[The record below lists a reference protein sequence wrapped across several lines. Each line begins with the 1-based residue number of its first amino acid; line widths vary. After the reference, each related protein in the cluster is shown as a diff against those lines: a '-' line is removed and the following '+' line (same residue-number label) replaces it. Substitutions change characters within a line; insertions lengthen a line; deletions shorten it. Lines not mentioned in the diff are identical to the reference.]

1 MDLKPQSCGFHRR
14 AKTRVIGRSCRICH
28 ASSQIFRQ
36 NGEGLR
42 ADPRDFDLTMK
53 NSESRRNSYG
63 LPKLLVRWSRQH
75 GRRSFH
81 KLQAMV
87 AIMSVLAAYIPLPA
101 AAQQPQ
107 PAGPNTPPALGLPP
121 TPQPNYTQPLFM
133 RPGARDFSKS
143 NRAFPNFLRTWEP
156 TTVDAPVTSNSQR
169 LDALVHNGKIYLSL
183 ADAIVLGLENN
194 YDIAIQ
200 RYTLDIADTELLR
213 ARAGSNLLG
222 VSAGLVEGTLGGTGT
237 SSNSLSSGG
246 GPGGTSTA
254 VGGAGTGAGGLS
266 VSTNGTGPQPEALD
280 PVLTGTLQLERTT
293 SPEATPFA
301 SGAPTLNQNL
311 DQYNFNYNQGFI
323 TGTQLQVGFNNSRTT
338 NDSIF
343 NAYSPEL
350 LSSFRATLTQHLL
363 NGFGPGI
370 NGRFI
375 LEAKNNRRISDSA
388 FRLQI
393 LYTINQIE
401 NIYWVLVSDYEDV
414 QAKQRALEQST
425 RLASD
430 NRKQLQIGTLAP
442 LDVLN
447 ADNQVS
453 TDTQALITSQTTLE
467 YYQLLMK
474 QAISRNLSDPVLSSA
489 PVIPTDRVSLLEM
502 PEERTP
508 AEELVQK
515 AYANRPE
522 IEQQILNLRNDEITL
537 RAVKNNLLPTV
548 DLYGFYG
555 AAALGGSKS
564 PFCSTEFFGPA
575 ACDVPTVG
583 YGTVFTNLFNS
594 SGPDKGAGVNVSIP
608 LRNRTA
614 QSLQARAVLEY
625 RQAEMRLQQLYIQVR
640 IQVINGQYALT
651 NDRAAVQAALAARE
665 YNYQSYQAEVK
676 KLRLGASTTAN
687 VLQQERNLA
696 TAENNVIS
704 TEATYAK
711 DRASLE
717 QLLAQTL
724 DQYGIQLSDAVSG
737 TVTKEPVIPG
747 LEPAKAAPEAS
758 VPGQQEQLQHTEQ
771 MPPLPVM
778 PQQPKLTPQEEQNL
792 PPTTPPNS
800 TPPPQ

>member
-1 MDLKPQSCGFHRR
+1 
-14 AKTRVIGRSCRICH
+14 
-28 ASSQIFRQ
+28 
-36 NGEGLR
+36 
-42 ADPRDFDLTMK
+42 MK
-53 NSESRRNSYG
+53 NSESRRTSFCLSRLSLQRSLQYG
-63 LPKLLVRWSRQH
+63 RQL
-75 GRRSFH
+75 FL
-81 KLQAMV
+81 KLQATVAMV
-87 AIMSVLAAYIPLPA
+87 AVLMTYVPLPA
-101 AAQQPQ
+101 VAQQPQ
-107 PAGPNTPPALGLPP
+107 QGGPNIPPAAGLPA

-133 RPGARDFSKS
+133 RPGSRDFTKS
-143 NRAFPNFLRTWEP
+143 NAAFPNYLKTWEP
-156 TTVDAPVTSNSQR
+156 ISVAAPITTNSQR
-169 LDALVHNGKIYLSL
+169 LDALVRNGKIYLSL

-200 RYTLDIADTELLR
+200 RYNLDIADTDLLR

-222 VSAGLVEGTLGGTGT
+222 VSSGLVEGTLNGSATT
-237 SSNSLSSGG
+237 STSLSSGG

-254 VGGAGTGAGGLS
+254 VGGAGAGSGGI
-266 VSTNGTGPQPEALD
+266 VFTTNGTGPTPEAMD

-293 SPEATPFA
+293 TPQPTPFG
-301 SGAPTLNQNL
+301 SGGPTLNTNTNS
-311 DQYNFNYNQGFI
+311 YNFNYNQGFI
-323 TGTQLQVGFNNSRTT
+323 TGTQLQVAFDNSRITS
-338 NDSIF
+338 NSIF

-350 LSSFRATLTQHLL
+350 QSTFRATLTQHLL

-375 LEAKNNRRISDSA
+375 LEAKNDRRITDSA
-388 FRLQI
+388 FRQQI
-393 LYTINQIE
+393 LFTINQIE

-414 QAKQRALEQST
+414 QAKQRALEQSS

-453 TDTQALITSQTTLE
+453 TDTQALITSQTALE
-467 YYQLLMK
+467 YQQLIMK

-502 PEERTP
+502 AEERTP
-508 AEELVQK
+508 VEELVQK

-522 IEQQILNLRNDEITL
+522 IEQNILNLRNNEITL

-555 AAALGGSKS
+555 ASALGGSKS
-564 PFCSTEFFGPA
+564 PFCSAEFFGPA
-575 ACDVPTVG
+575 ACNVPTVG
-583 YGTVFTNLFNS
+583 YGTVFSNLYNS
-594 SGPDKGAGVNVSIP
+594 SGPDKGGGINVNIP
-608 LRNRTA
+608 IRNRTA
-614 QSLQARAVLEY
+614 QALQARALLEY

-665 YNYQSYQAEVK
+665 YNFQSYQAEVK

-704 TEATYAK
+704 AEATYAK
-711 DRASLE
+711 DRASIE
-717 QLLAQTL
+717 QLLAETL

-737 TVTKEPVIPG
+737 TVTKNPVIPG
-747 LEPAKAAPEAS
+747 LEPAKAAPEAN
-758 VPGQQEQLQHTEQ
+758 VPGQQQQLQHTEQ

-778 PQQPKLTPQEEQNL
+778 PPQPQLTPQEEQNL
-792 PPTTPPNS
+792 PPTTPP

>member
-1 MDLKPQSCGFHRR
+1 
-14 AKTRVIGRSCRICH
+14 
-28 ASSQIFRQ
+28 
-36 NGEGLR
+36 
-42 ADPRDFDLTMK
+42 MK
-53 NSESRRNSYG
+53 NSESRSMSYR
-63 LPKLLVRWSRQH
+63 LPWLFLR
-75 GRRSFH
+75 

-87 AIMSVLAAYIPLPA
+87 AILSVLTAYVPLPA

-107 PAGPNTPPALGLPP
+107 QGGPPTPPAAGLPP
-121 TPQPNYTQPLFM
+121 APQPNYTEPVFM
-133 RPGARDFSKS
+133 RPRDRDFTKPHKV
-143 NRAFPNFLRTWEP
+143 FPDFLKTWEP
-156 TTVDAPVTSNSQR
+156 ISIEAPLATNSER
-169 LDALVHNGKIYLSL
+169 LQTLVRNGKIYLSL

-200 RYTLDIADTELLR
+200 RYNLDIADTELLR

-222 VSAGLVEGTLGGTGT
+222 VPSGLVEGTLGGSGT
-237 SSNSLSSGG
+237 TSASLTSGG

-254 VGGAGTGAGGLS
+254 TGGAGAGSGGL
-266 VSTNGTGPQPEALD
+266 VQSTNGSGPAPEVMD
-280 PVLTGTLQLERTT
+280 PVLTGTIQLQRTT
-293 SPEATPFA
+293 TPEATPFA
-301 SGAPTLNQNL
+301 SGAPTLNQNA
-311 DQYNFNYNQGFI
+311 DSYNFNYNQGFI
-323 TGTQLQVGFNNSRTT
+323 TGTQLQVAFDNSRIT
-338 NDSIF
+338 NNSIF

-350 LSSFRATLTQHLL
+350 QSTFQATLTQHLL

-375 LEAKNNRRISDSA
+375 LEAKNDRRITDSA
-388 FRLQI
+388 FRQQI
-393 LYTINQIE
+393 LFTINQIE

-414 QAKQRALEQST
+414 QAKQRALEQSS

-453 TDTQALITSQTTLE
+453 TDTQALITSQTALE
-467 YYQLLMK
+467 YQQLIMK

-508 AEELVQK
+508 VEELVQK
-515 AYANRPE
+515 AFANRPE
-522 IEQQILNLRNDEITL
+522 IEQNILALRNNEITL
-537 RAVKNNLLPTV
+537 RATKNNLLPTV
-548 DLYGFYG
+548 DLFGFYG
-555 AAALGGSKS
+555 AAGLGGSKS
-564 PFCSTEFFGPA
+564 PYCSPEFFGPL
-575 ACDVPTVG
+575 ACNVPTIG

-594 SGPDKGAGVNVSIP
+594 SGPNKGVGVNVSVP

-614 QSLQARAVLEY
+614 QSLQARALLEY
-625 RQAEMRLQQLYIQVR
+625 RQQEMRLQQLYIQIR

-665 YNYQSYQAEVK
+665 YNFQSYQAEEK
-676 KLRLGASTTAN
+676 KLKLGASTTAN
-687 VLQQERNLA
+687 VLQQQRNLA

-711 DRASLE
+711 DRASIE
-717 QLLAQTL
+717 QLLAETL
-724 DQYGIQLSDAVSG
+724 DQYGIQLSDAVTG

-747 LEPAKAAPEAS
+747 LEPAKAAPEAN
-758 VPGQQEQLQHTEQ
+758 VPGQQQQLQHTEQ

-778 PQQPKLTPQEEQNL
+778 PPQPKLTPEEEQNL
-792 PPTTPPNS
+792 PPPPATPP
-800 TPPPQ
+800 Q

>member
-1 MDLKPQSCGFHRR
+1 
-14 AKTRVIGRSCRICH
+14 
-28 ASSQIFRQ
+28 
-36 NGEGLR
+36 
-42 ADPRDFDLTMK
+42 MK
-53 NSESRRNSYG
+53 NSESHRY
-63 LPKLLVRWSRQH
+63 
-75 GRRSFH
+75 SFRH
-81 KLQAMV
+81 KLQATVFLASV
-87 AIMSVLAAYIPLPA
+87 AGAYVPLPA
-101 AAQQPQ
+101 QGQQAQ
-107 PAGPNTPPALGLPP
+107 AVTPMTAPALGLPP
-121 TPQPNYTQPLFM
+121 APQPNYTPLLPLP
-133 RPGARDFSKS
+133 PGGRDFSEP
-143 NRAFPNFLRTWEP
+143 NGNFPYLFKAYEP
-156 TTVDAPVTSNSQR
+156 ITVTAPATTNSQR
-169 LDALVHNGKIYLSL
+169 LDGLVHNGKMYLSL

-200 RYTLDIADTELLR
+200 RYNLDIADTDLLR

-222 VSAGLVEGTLGGTGT
+222 VSSGLVEGTLGGAGGSST
-237 SSNSLSSGG
+237 SLNSGG

-254 VGGAGTGAGGLS
+254 VGGAGSGSGGIVS
-266 VSTNGTGPQPEALD
+266 STNGSGPTPEVLD
-280 PVLTGTLQLERTT
+280 PAVTGTLQLERTT
-293 SPEATPFA
+293 TPEATPFA
-301 SGAPTLNQNL
+301 SGTPTANTNT
-311 DQYNFNYNQGFI
+311 DEYNFNYIQGFL
-323 TGTQLQVGFNNSRTT
+323 TGTQLVVGFTNSRTT
-338 NDSIF
+338 SNSLF
-343 NAYSPEL
+343 SFYSPEL
-350 LSSFRATLTQHLL
+350 QSTFRATVTQHLL

-375 LEAKNNRRISDSA
+375 LEAKNDRRITDSA
-388 FRLQI
+388 FRQQI

-401 NIYWVLVSDYEDV
+401 NIYWTLVSDYEDV
-414 QAKQRALEQST
+414 QAKQRGLEQST

-447 ADNQVS
+447 SDNQVS
-453 TDTQALITSQTTLE
+453 TDTQALITSQTNLE
-467 YYQLLMK
+467 YQQLIMK
-474 QAISRNLSDPVLSSA
+474 QAISRNLNDPGLSAA

-502 PEERTP
+502 AEEHSP
-508 AEELVQK
+508 VEELVQK

-522 IEQQILNLRNDEITL
+522 IEQNILNLRNTEITL
-537 RAVKNNLLPTV
+537 KATRNNLLPTV

-555 AAALGGSKS
+555 AAALGGAKS
-564 PFCSTEFFGPA
+564 PYCSSQFFGPA
-575 ACDVPTVG
+575 ACDVPNVG
-583 YGTVFTNLFNS
+583 YGTVFSDLFKS
-594 SGPDKGAGVNVSIP
+594 SGPDKGAGINVNIP

-614 QSLQARAVLEY
+614 QALQARAVLEY

-665 YNYQSYQAEVK
+665 YNFQSYQAEVK

-737 TVTKEPVIPG
+737 KVSKDPIIPG
-747 LEPAKAAPEAS
+747 LEPAKAAPEVS
-758 VPGQQEQLQHTEQ
+758 VPGQQQQLQKSEEI
-771 MPPLPVM
+771 PKLPVM
-778 PQQPKLTPQEEQNL
+778 PPQPQLTPQEKQDL
-792 PPTTPPNS
+792 PP
-800 TPPPQ
+800 PPPQ

>member
-1 MDLKPQSCGFHRR
+1 MLCAYVPVQAQAPQ
-14 AKTRVIGRSCRICH
+14 APPAT
-28 ASSQIFRQ
+28 A
-36 NGEGLR
+36 
-42 ADPRDFDLTMK
+42 
-53 NSESRRNSYG
+53 
-63 LPKLLVRWSRQH
+63 
-75 GRRSFH
+75 
-81 KLQAMV
+81 V
-87 AIMSVLAAYIPLPA
+87 AA
-101 AAQQPQ
+101 
-107 PAGPNTPPALGLPP
+107 PALGLPP
-121 TPQPNYTQPLFM
+121 APEPNYTQPLFM
-133 RPGARDFSKS
+133 RPSARDFSQPH
-143 NRAFPNFLRTWEP
+143 RAFPNFLKTYEP
-156 TTVDAPVTSNSQR
+156 ITVAAPVFANSQR
-169 LDALVHNGKIYLSL
+169 LDGLVHGGKIYLSL

-200 RYTLDIADTELLR
+200 RYNLDIADTDLLR

-222 VSAGLVEGTLGGTGT
+222 VSSGLVEGTLNSSGG
-237 SSNSLSSGG
+237 SSSTSLSSGG

-254 VGGAGTGAGGLS
+254 VGGAGSGSGGI
-266 VSTNGTGPQPEALD
+266 VFSTNGTGPTPEVLD
-280 PVLTGTLQLERTT
+280 PVLTGTSQLERTT
-293 SPEATPFA
+293 TPEATPFA
-301 SGAPTLNQNL
+301 SGGPTANSNT
-311 DQYNFNYNQGFI
+311 DSYNFNYSQGFL
-323 TGTQLQVGFNNSRTT
+323 TGTQLVVGFNNSRTT
-338 NDSIF
+338 SNSTF

-350 LSSFRATLTQHLL
+350 QSSFRATVTQHLL

-375 LEAKNNRRISDSA
+375 LEAKNDRRISDSA
-388 FRLQI
+388 FRQQI

-401 NIYWVLVSDYEDV
+401 NIYWVLVADYEDV
-414 QAKQRALEQST
+414 QAKQRGLEQST

-447 ADNQVS
+447 SDNQVS
-453 TDTQALITSQTTLE
+453 TDTQALITSQTSLE
-467 YYQLLMK
+467 YQQLIIK
-474 QAISRNLSDPVLSSA
+474 QAISRNLNDPVLSNA

-508 AEELVQK
+508 VEDLVQK

-522 IEQQILNLRNDEITL
+522 IEQNILNLRNDEITL

-555 AAALGGSKS
+555 AAALGGAKS
-564 PFCSTEFFGPA
+564 PFCNSSFFGPT
-575 ACDVPTVG
+575 ACQVPTVG
-583 YGTVFTNLFNS
+583 YGTVFSDLFKS
-594 SGPDKGAGVNVSIP
+594 SGPDKGAGVNINIP

-614 QSLQARAVLEY
+614 QALQARAVLEY

-665 YNYQSYQAEVK
+665 YNFQSFQAETK

-696 TAENNVIS
+696 TAENNIIS

-758 VPGQQEQLQHTEQ
+758 VPGQQQQLQHTEQ
-771 MPPLPVM
+771 MPATPKM
-778 PQQPKLTPQEEQNL
+778 PSQPQLSPQEQEAL
-792 PPTTPPNS
+792 PP
-800 TPPPQ
+800 PPPQ

>member
-1 MDLKPQSCGFHRR
+1 
-14 AKTRVIGRSCRICH
+14 
-28 ASSQIFRQ
+28 
-36 NGEGLR
+36 
-42 ADPRDFDLTMK
+42 
-53 NSESRRNSYG
+53 
-63 LPKLLVRWSRQH
+63 
-75 GRRSFH
+75 
-81 KLQAMV
+81 V
-87 AIMSVLAAYIPLPA
+87 AIVAVLSAYIPLPA
-101 AAQQPQ
+101 AAQQ
-107 PAGPNTPPALGLPP
+107 TPPGGPPPGATAPPAPGLPP
-121 TPQPNYTQPLFM
+121 APQPNYTQPLFM
-133 RPGARDFSKS
+133 RPSARDFTAPH
-143 NRAFPNFLRTWEP
+143 RVFPNYLKTWEP
-156 TTVDAPVTSNSQR
+156 ITVEAPVTANSQR
-169 LDALVHNGKIYLSL
+169 LDGLVHNGKIYLSL

-200 RYTLDIADTELLR
+200 RYNLDIADTDLLR
-213 ARAGSNLLG
+213 ARAGSSLLG
-222 VSAGLVEGTLGGTGT
+222 VSSGLVEGTLGGTSASLT
-237 SSNSLSSGG
+237 SLSSGG
-246 GPGGTSTA
+246 GPGGTSVA
-254 VGGAGTGAGGLS
+254 VGGAGSGSGGI
-266 VSTNGTGPQPEALD
+266 VVTTNGSGPTPEVLD

-293 SPEATPFA
+293 TPQPTPFG
-301 SGAPTLNQNL
+301 SGGPTANTNT
-311 DQYNFNYNQGFI
+311 DEYNFNYNQGFI
-323 TGTQLQVGFNNSRTT
+323 TGTQLQVAFDNSRVTS
-338 NDSIF
+338 NSIF
-343 NAYSPEL
+343 NAYSPQL
-350 LSSFRATLTQHLL
+350 QSNFRATLTQHLL

-375 LEAKNNRRISDSA
+375 LEAKNTRRISDSA

-447 ADNQVS
+447 SDNQVS
-453 TDTQALITSQTTLE
+453 TDTQALITSQTSLE
-467 YYQLLMK
+467 FYQLIMK
-474 QAISRNLSDPVLSSA
+474 QAISRNLSDPGLSSA

-508 AEELVQK
+508 VEELVQK

-522 IEQQILNLRNDEITL
+522 IEQNILNLRNDEITL

-555 AAALGGSKS
+555 AAALGGAKS
-564 PFCSTEFFGPA
+564 PFCSTEFFGPT
-575 ACDVPTVG
+575 ACNVPTVG
-583 YGTVFTNLFNS
+583 YGTVFSDLFKS
-594 SGPDKGAGVNVSIP
+594 SGPDKAAGINVNIP
-608 LRNRTA
+608 LRNRTGQA
-614 QSLQARAVLEY
+614 LQARALLEY

-651 NDRAAVQAALAARE
+651 QDRAAVQAALAARE
-665 YNYQSYQAEVK
+665 YNSQSYQAEVK

-687 VLQQERNLA
+687 VLQQQRNFA

-717 QLLAQTL
+717 QLLAETL

-758 VPGQQEQLQHTEQ
+758 VPGQQQQLQRTEE
-771 MPPLPVM
+771 MPKMPVM
-778 PQQPKLTPQEEQNL
+778 PPQPQLTPQEQHDL
-792 PPTTPPNS
+792 PPQQ
-800 TPPPQ
+800 TPPPASPPQP

>member
-1 MDLKPQSCGFHRR
+1 
-14 AKTRVIGRSCRICH
+14 
-28 ASSQIFRQ
+28 
-36 NGEGLR
+36 
-42 ADPRDFDLTMK
+42 MK
-53 NSESRRNSYG
+53 NSESRRSSYR
-63 LPKLLVRWSRQH
+63 LPKLFMVWFRRH
-75 GRRSFH
+75 GGRFFH
-81 KLQAMV
+81 KLQASV
-87 AIMSVLAAYIPLPA
+87 AIVSVLSAYVPLPA
-101 AAQQPQ
+101 VAQQAP
-107 PAGPNTPPALGLPP
+107 PGGPPVPPAAGLPP
-121 TPQPNYTQPLFM
+121 APQPNYTEPVFM
-133 RPGARDFSKS
+133 KPGIHDFSKP
-143 NRAFPNFLRTWEP
+143 NPFFPNYLKTFEP
-156 TTVDAPVTSNSQR
+156 KAVTAPVTTNSQR
-169 LDALVHNGKIYLSL
+169 LDGLVHNGKIYLSL

-200 RYTLDIADTELLR
+200 RYNLDIADTDLLR
-213 ARAGSNLLG
+213 ARAGSALLG
-222 VSAGLVEGTLGGTGT
+222 VSAGLVQGTLGGSGT
-237 SSNSLSSGG
+237 SSTSLSSGG

-254 VGGAGTGAGGLS
+254 VGGAGAGSGGLN
-266 VSTNGTGPQPEALD
+266 VTTNGTGPTPEVMD
-280 PVLTGTLQLERTT
+280 PVLTGTLELQRTT
-293 SPEATPFA
+293 TPEPTPFA
-301 SGAPTLNQNL
+301 SGAATLNQNT

-323 TGTQLQVGFNNSRTT
+323 TGTQLQVGFNNSRITT
-338 NDSIF
+338 NSIF

-350 LSSFRATLTQHLL
+350 QSTFTATLTQHLL

-375 LEAKNNRRISDSA
+375 LEAKNDRRISDSG
-388 FRLQI
+388 FRQQI
-393 LYTINQIE
+393 LFTINQIE
-401 NIYWVLVSDYEDV
+401 NIYWQLAADYEDV
-414 QAKQRALEQST
+414 QAKQRGLEQSS

-453 TDTQALITSQTTLE
+453 TDTQALITSQTALE
-467 YYQLLMK
+467 YQQLIMK
-474 QAISRNLSDPVLSSA
+474 QAISRNLSDPVLSGA

-502 PEERTP
+502 PEERT
-508 AEELVQK
+508 AVEDLVQK

-522 IEQQILNLRNDEITL
+522 IEQQILNLRNNEITL

-555 AAALGGSKS
+555 AAALGGAKS
-564 PFCSTEFFGPA
+564 PFCSPEFFGPT
-575 ACDVPTVG
+575 ACNVPTVG

-594 SGPDKGAGVNVSIP
+594 SGPDKGAGVNVNIP

-665 YNYQSYQAEVK
+665 YNFQSYQAEVK

-717 QLLAQTL
+717 QLLAETL
-724 DQYGIQLSDAVSG
+724 DQYGIQLSDAVTG
-737 TVTKEPVIPG
+737 TVTKQPVIPG

-758 VPGQQEQLQHTEQ
+758 LPGQQQQLQHTEQ
-771 MPPLPVM
+771 MPATPVLP
-778 PQQPKLTPQEEQNL
+778 PQPQLTPQEQQAL
-792 PPTTPPNS
+792 PPEQP
-800 TPPPQ
+800 TPPPPTNPPPPQ

>member
-1 MDLKPQSCGFHRR
+1 
-14 AKTRVIGRSCRICH
+14 
-28 ASSQIFRQ
+28 
-36 NGEGLR
+36 
-42 ADPRDFDLTMK
+42 MK
-53 NSESRRNSYG
+53 NSESRRSSYRPN
-63 LPKLLVRWSRQH
+63 LFALCFRRH
-75 GRRSFH
+75 GARFFQ
-81 KLQAMV
+81 KLQATV
-87 AIMSVLAAYIPLPA
+87 AIVSLLSAYTPLPA
-101 AAQQPQ
+101 AAQQAP
-107 PAGPNTPPALGLPP
+107 PAGPPAAAPAPGLPP
-121 TPQPNYTQPLFM
+121 APQPNYTVPFDM
-133 RPGARDFSKS
+133 RPGVQDFSKP
-143 NRAFPNFLRTWEP
+143 NGFFPNYLKTWEP
-156 TTVDAPVTSNSQR
+156 RSVEAPVTTNSQR
-169 LDALVHNGKIYLSL
+169 LDGIVHNGKIYLSL
-183 ADAIVLGLENN
+183 ADAIVLALENN

-200 RYTLDIADTELLR
+200 RYNLDIADTDLLR

-222 VSAGLVEGTLGGTGT
+222 VSSGLVEGTLSGSST

-254 VGGAGTGAGGLS
+254 VGGAGAGAGGI
-266 VSTNGTGPQPEALD
+266 VVTTNGTGPTPENMD
-280 PVLTGTLQLERTT
+280 PVLSAQVQLERTT

-301 SGAPTLNQNL
+301 SGAPTLNQNT
-311 DQYNFNYNQGFI
+311 DTYNFTFNQGFI
-323 TGTQLQVGFNNSRTT
+323 TGTQLQVAFNNSRIT
-338 NDSIF
+338 NNGIF
-343 NAYSPEL
+343 SFYSPEL
-350 LSSFRATLTQHLL
+350 NSNFRATVTQHLL

-375 LEAKNNRRISDSA
+375 LEAKNDRRISDSA
-388 FRLQI
+388 FRQQI
-393 LYTINQIE
+393 LYTINQVE
-401 NIYWVLVSDYEDV
+401 NIYWGLVSDYEDV
-414 QAKQRALEQST
+414 QAKQRALEQS
-425 RLASD
+425 RQLASD

-453 TDTQALITSQTTLE
+453 SDTQALITSQTKLE
-467 YYQLLMK
+467 YQQLIIK
-474 QAISRNLSDPVLSSA
+474 QAISRNLNDPALYNA

-508 AEELVQK
+508 VEELVQK

-522 IEQQILNLRNDEITL
+522 IEQNILNLRNNEITL

-555 AAALGGSKS
+555 SAGLGGAKS
-564 PFCSTEFFGPA
+564 PYCSTEFFGPT

-594 SGPDKGAGVNVSIP
+594 TGPDKGAGVNVTIP

-614 QSLQARAVLEY
+614 QSLQARAQLEY
-625 RQAEMRLQQLYIQVR
+625 RQAEMRLQQLYIQIR
-640 IQVINGQYALT
+640 IQVINAQYALT

-665 YNYQSYQAEVK
+665 YNFQSYQAEVK

-704 TEATYAK
+704 TEATYAT

-717 QLLAQTL
+717 QLLAETL

-737 TVTKEPVIPG
+737 KVTKNPVIPG
-747 LEPAKAAPEAS
+747 LEPAKAAPEAG
-758 VPGQQEQLQHTEQ
+758 VPLQQEQLQHTEQ
-771 MPPLPVM
+771 MPKMPVM
-778 PQQPKLTPQEEQNL
+778 PPQPQLTPQEQQDL
-792 PPTTPPNS
+792 PPEQ
-800 TPPPQ
+800 TPPPNNPPPPQ

>member
-1 MDLKPQSCGFHRR
+1 
-14 AKTRVIGRSCRICH
+14 
-28 ASSQIFRQ
+28 
-36 NGEGLR
+36 
-42 ADPRDFDLTMK
+42 MK
-53 NSESRRNSYG
+53 NSESRRSSYR
-63 LPKLLVRWSRQH
+63 LPKLFVLWFRRH
-75 GRRSFH
+75 GGRFFH
-81 KLQAMV
+81 KLQATV
-87 AIMSVLAAYIPLPA
+87 AIVSVLSAYVPLPA
-101 AAQQPQ
+101 AAQQAP
-107 PAGPNTPPALGLPP
+107 PGAPPVPPAAGLPP
-121 TPQPNYTQPLFM
+121 APQPNYTEPVFM
-133 RPGARDFSKS
+133 KPGIHDFSKP
-143 NRAFPNFLRTWEP
+143 NPLFPNYLKTFEP
-156 TTVDAPVTSNSQR
+156 KAVTAPVTTNSQR
-169 LDALVHNGKIYLSL
+169 LDGLVHNGKIYLSL

-200 RYTLDIADTELLR
+200 RYNLDIADTDLLR
-213 ARAGSNLLG
+213 ARAGAALLG
-222 VSAGLVEGTLGGTGT
+222 VSAGLVEGTLGGSGT
-237 SSNSLSSGG
+237 SSTSLSSGG

-254 VGGAGTGAGGLS
+254 VGGAGAGSGGLNET
-266 VSTNGTGPQPEALD
+266 TNGQGPTPEAMD
-280 PVLTGTLQLERTT
+280 PVLTGTIQLERTT
-293 SPEATPFA
+293 TPEATPFA
-301 SGAPTLNQNL
+301 SGAPTLNQNE

-323 TGTQLQVGFNNSRTT
+323 TGTQLQVGFQNSRIT
-338 NDSIF
+338 NNSIF

-350 LSSFRATLTQHLL
+350 QSTFRATVTQHLL

-375 LEAKNNRRISDSA
+375 LEAKNDRRISDSG
-388 FRLQI
+388 FRQQI
-393 LYTINQIE
+393 LFTINQIE
-401 NIYWVLVSDYEDV
+401 NIYWQLVGDYEDV
-414 QAKQRALEQST
+414 QAKQRGLEQSS

-453 TDTQALITSQTTLE
+453 TDTQALITSQTALE
-467 YYQLLMK
+467 YQQLIMK
-474 QAISRNLSDPVLSSA
+474 QAISRNLSDPGLSSA

-502 PEERTP
+502 PEERT
-508 AEELVQK
+508 AVEELVQK

-522 IEQQILNLRNDEITL
+522 IEQQILNLRNNEITL

-548 DLYGFYG
+548 DLYAFYG
-555 AAALGGSKS
+555 AAGLGGSKS
-564 PFCSTEFFGPA
+564 PFCSPEFFGPV
-575 ACDVPTVG
+575 ACDVPTIG
-583 YGTVFTNLFNS
+583 YGTVFSNMFNS
-594 SGPDKGAGVNVSIP
+594 SGPDKAVGVNVSVP

-665 YNYQSYQAEVK
+665 YNFQSYQAEVK

-717 QLLAQTL
+717 QLLAETL
-724 DQYGIQLSDAVSG
+724 DQYGIQLSDAVTG
-737 TVTKEPVIPG
+737 TVTKVPVIPG

-758 VPGQQEQLQHTEQ
+758 VPGQQQQLQHTEQ
-771 MPPLPVM
+771 MPATPVM
-778 PQQPKLTPQEEQNL
+778 PPQPQLTPQEQQAL
-792 PPTTPPNS
+792 PPEQPPAPN
-800 TPPPQ
+800 TPPPPQ

>member
-1 MDLKPQSCGFHRR
+1 
-14 AKTRVIGRSCRICH
+14 
-28 ASSQIFRQ
+28 
-36 NGEGLR
+36 
-42 ADPRDFDLTMK
+42 MK
-53 NSESRRNSYG
+53 NSESRRTYFCLSR
-63 LPKLLVRWSRQH
+63 LSLQRSRQH
-75 GRRSFH
+75 GRQLFF
-81 KLQAMV
+81 KLQATVAMV
-87 AIMSVLAAYIPLPA
+87 AVLMTYVPLPA
-101 AAQQPQ
+101 VAQQPQ
-107 PAGPNTPPALGLPP
+107 QGGPNTPPAAGLPA

-133 RPGARDFSKS
+133 RPGTRDFTKS
-143 NRAFPNFLRTWEP
+143 NAAFPNYLKTWEP
-156 TTVDAPVTSNSQR
+156 ISVAAPITTNSQR
-169 LDALVHNGKIYLSL
+169 LDALVRNGKIYLSL

-200 RYTLDIADTELLR
+200 RYNLDIADTDLLR

-222 VSAGLVEGTLGGTGT
+222 VSSGLVEGTLNGSATT
-237 SSNSLSSGG
+237 STALSSGG

-254 VGGAGTGAGGLS
+254 VGGAGAGSGGI
-266 VSTNGTGPQPEALD
+266 VFTTNGTGPTPEAMD

-293 SPEATPFA
+293 TPQPTPFG
-301 SGAPTLNQNL
+301 SGGPTLNTNT
-311 DQYNFNYNQGFI
+311 DSYNFNYNQGFI
-323 TGTQLQVGFNNSRTT
+323 TGTQLQVAFDNSRITS
-338 NDSIF
+338 NSIF

-350 LSSFRATLTQHLL
+350 QSTFRATVTQHLL

-375 LEAKNNRRISDSA
+375 LEAKNDRRITDSA
-388 FRLQI
+388 FRQQI
-393 LYTINQIE
+393 LFTINQIE

-453 TDTQALITSQTTLE
+453 TDTQALITSQTALE
-467 YYQLLMK
+467 YQQLILK

-508 AEELVQK
+508 VEELVQK

-522 IEQQILNLRNDEITL
+522 IEQNILNLRNNEITL

-564 PFCSTEFFGPA
+564 PFCSAEFFGPA
-575 ACDVPTVG
+575 ACNVPTVG
-583 YGTVFTNLFNS
+583 YGSVFSNLYNS
-594 SGPDKGAGVNVSIP
+594 SGPDKGAGINVNIP

-614 QSLQARAVLEY
+614 QSLQARALLEY

-665 YNYQSYQAEVK
+665 YNFQSYQAEEK

-704 TEATYAK
+704 AEATYAK
-711 DRASLE
+711 DRASIE
-717 QLLAQTL
+717 QLLAETL

-737 TVTKEPVIPG
+737 TVTKNPVIPG
-747 LEPAKAAPEAS
+747 LEPAKAAPEAN
-758 VPGQQEQLQHTEQ
+758 VPGQQQQLQHTEQ

-778 PQQPKLTPQEEQNL
+778 PPQPQLTPQEQQNL
-792 PPTTPPNS
+792 PPATPP
-800 TPPPQ
+800 TPAPQ

>member
-1 MDLKPQSCGFHRR
+1 
-14 AKTRVIGRSCRICH
+14 
-28 ASSQIFRQ
+28 
-36 NGEGLR
+36 
-42 ADPRDFDLTMK
+42 MK
-53 NSESRRNSYG
+53 NSESRCISYRH
-63 LPKLLVRWSRQH
+63 PRLLLR
-75 GRRSFH
+75 
-81 KLQAMV
+81 KLQAIV
-87 AIMSVLAAYIPLPA
+87 AILSVLTAYVPLPA
-101 AAQQPQ
+101 EAQQAQPAAPPVAPAAQ
-107 PAGPNTPPALGLPP
+107 GLPP
-121 TPQPNYTQPLFM
+121 SPQPNYTQPLM
-133 RPGARDFSKS
+133 GPSDRDFTRPHKI
-143 NRAFPNFLRTWEP
+143 FPDFLKTWEP
-156 TTVDAPVTSNSQR
+156 ITIEAPLTTNSQR
-169 LDALVHNGKIYLSL
+169 LEALVHNGKIYLSL
-183 ADAIVLGLENN
+183 ADAMVLGLENN

-200 RYTLDIADTELLR
+200 RYNLDIADTEVLR
-213 ARAGSNLLG
+213 ARAGSILLG
-222 VSAGLVEGTLGGTGT
+222 VNSGLVQGTLGGSQTT
-237 SSNSLSSGG
+237 NSSLTSGG
-246 GPGGTSTA
+246 GPGGTSVA
-254 VGGAGTGAGGLS
+254 SGGAGSGSGGL
-266 VSTNGTGPQPEALD
+266 VQTTNGQGPTPENMD
-280 PVLTGTLQLERTT
+280 PILAGTLQLERTT
-293 SPEATPFA
+293 SPEPTPFA
-301 SGAPTLNQNL
+301 SGAATLNQNL
-311 DQYNFNYNQGFI
+311 DQYNFTYNQGFV
-323 TGTQLQVGFNNSRTT
+323 TGTALQVGFNNSRTT
-338 NDSIF
+338 SNSIF
-343 NAYSPEL
+343 NAYSPQL
-350 LSSFRATLTQHLL
+350 QSTFRATLTQHLL

-375 LEAKNNRRISDSA
+375 LEAKNTRRITDSA
-388 FRLQI
+388 FRQQI
-393 LYTINQIE
+393 LFTINQIE

-453 TDTQALITSQTTLE
+453 TDTQALITSQTALE
-467 YYQLLMK
+467 YQQLIMK
-474 QAISRNLSDPVLSSA
+474 QAISRNLSDPILSSA

-508 AEELVQK
+508 VEDLVQK
-515 AYANRPE
+515 AYVNRPE
-522 IEQQILNLRNDEITL
+522 IEQNILTLRNDEITL
-537 RAVKNNLLPTV
+537 RATKNNLLPTV

-564 PFCSTEFFGPA
+564 PFCSAEFFGPE
-575 ACDVPTVG
+575 ACNVPTVG

-594 SGPDKGAGVNVSIP
+594 SGPDKGAGVNVNIP

-614 QSLQARAVLEY
+614 QSLQARALLEY

-665 YNYQSYQAEVK
+665 YNFQSYQAEVK

-717 QLLAQTL
+717 QLLAETL
-724 DQYGIQLSDAVSG
+724 DQYGIQLSDAVKG

-747 LEPAKAAPEAS
+747 LEPAKAAPEAN
-758 VPGQQEQLQHTEQ
+758 VPGQQQQLEHTEQ

-778 PQQPKLTPQEEQNL
+778 PPQPKLTPQEEQNL
-792 PPTTPPNS
+792 PPEQATPPPAN

>member
-1 MDLKPQSCGFHRR
+1 
-14 AKTRVIGRSCRICH
+14 
-28 ASSQIFRQ
+28 
-36 NGEGLR
+36 
-42 ADPRDFDLTMK
+42 MK
-53 NSESRRNSYG
+53 NSESRRNYYG
-63 LPKLLVRWSRQH
+63 LPKLLSRWSRQH
-75 GRRSFH
+75 GSRLFS
-81 KLQAMV
+81 KLQASV
-87 AIMSVLAAYIPLPA
+87 AIASILSAYVPPPAMAQQAQPA
-101 AAQQPQ
+101 ATA
-107 PAGPNTPPALGLPP
+107 AAPPAPGLPP
-121 TPQPNYTQPLFM
+121 APVPNYTQPFM
-133 RPGARDFSKS
+133 PPSNRDFTKPHQV
-143 NRAFPNFLRTWEP
+143 FPNFLKTWEP
-156 TTVDAPVTSNSQR
+156 ISVEAPVTSNSQR

-200 RYTLDIADTELLR
+200 RYNLDIADTELLR

-222 VSAGLVEGTLGGTGT
+222 VPAGLVQGTLSGSGST
-237 SSNSLSSGG
+237 SGSLTSGG

-254 VGGAGTGAGGLS
+254 SGGAAAGAGGINAT
-266 VSTNGTGPQPEALD
+266 TNGTGPTPEVLD

-293 SPEATPFA
+293 TPEATPFA
-301 SGAPTLNQNL
+301 SGSATLNQNS
-311 DQYNFNYNQGFI
+311 DTYNFNYNQGFI
-323 TGTQLQVGFNNSRTT
+323 SGTQLQVAFNNSRITS
-338 NDSIF
+338 NNIF
-343 NAYSPEL
+343 NAYSPQL
-350 LSSFRATLTQHLL
+350 QSTFRATVTQHLL

-375 LEAKNNRRISDSA
+375 LEAKNNRRITDSA

-401 NIYWVLVSDYEDV
+401 NIYWVLVSDYEDL

-453 TDTQALITSQTTLE
+453 TDTQALITSQTSLE
-467 YYQLLMK
+467 YQQLIMK
-474 QAISRNLSDPVLSSA
+474 QAISRDLSDPALSGA

-508 AEELVQK
+508 VEELVQK

-522 IEQQILNLRNDEITL
+522 IEQNILNLRNDEITL
-537 RAVKNNLLPTV
+537 RATKNNLLPSV

-555 AAALGGSKS
+555 AAGLGGAKS
-564 PFCSTEFFGPA
+564 PFCSPEFFGPV
-575 ACDVPTVG
+575 ACNVPTIG

-594 SGPDKGAGVNVSIP
+594 SGPDKAAGVNVNIP

-614 QSLQARAVLEY
+614 QSLQARALLEY

-651 NDRAAVQAALAARE
+651 QDRAAVQAALAARE
-665 YNYQSYQAEVK
+665 YNYQSYQSEVK

-696 TAENNVIS
+696 TAEFNVIS
-704 TEATYAK
+704 AEATYAK

-717 QLLAQTL
+717 QLLAETL
-724 DQYGIQLSDAVSG
+724 DQYGIQLSDAVKG
-737 TVTKEPVIPG
+737 TVTKDPVIPG
-747 LEPAKAAPEAS
+747 LEPAKAAPEAN
-758 VPGQQEQLQHTEQ
+758 VPGQQQQLQHTEQ

-778 PQQPKLTPQEEQNL
+778 PTQPKLTPQEEQNL
-792 PPTTPPNS
+792 PPEQNTLPPS
-800 TPPPQ
+800 TPPTAPPQ

>member
-1 MDLKPQSCGFHRR
+1 
-14 AKTRVIGRSCRICH
+14 
-28 ASSQIFRQ
+28 
-36 NGEGLR
+36 
-42 ADPRDFDLTMK
+42 MK
-53 NSESRRNSYG
+53 NSESRRTSYR
-63 LPKLLVRWSRQH
+63 LPKLFRLWCRQH
-75 GRRSFH
+75 GGRFLH
-81 KLQAMV
+81 KLQATV
-87 AIMSVLAAYIPLPA
+87 AIVSVLIAYVPLPA
-101 AAQQPQ
+101 VAQQAP
-107 PAGPNTPPALGLPP
+107 PGGPPAVPPAAGLPP
-121 TPQPNYTQPLFM
+121 APQPNYTEPVFM
-133 RPGARDFSKS
+133 KPGIHDFSKP
-143 NRAFPNFLRTWEP
+143 NPWFPNYLKTFEP
-156 TTVDAPVTSNSQR
+156 KSVTAPVTTNSQR
-169 LDALVHNGKIYLSL
+169 LDGLVHNGKIYLSL

-200 RYTLDIADTELLR
+200 RYNLDIADTDLLR

-222 VSAGLVEGTLGGTGT
+222 VSAGLVEGTLGGSGT
-237 SSNSLSSGG
+237 SSTSLSSGG

-254 VGGAGTGAGGLS
+254 VGGAGAGAGGLN
-266 VSTNGTGPQPEALD
+266 VTTNGTGPTPEALD
-280 PVLTGTLQLERTT
+280 PVLTGTIQLERTT
-293 SPEATPFA
+293 TPEATPFA
-301 SGAPTLNQNL
+301 SGAPTLNQNT

-323 TGTQLQVGFNNSRTT
+323 TGTQLQVGFQNSRITT
-338 NDSIF
+338 NSIF

-350 LSSFRATLTQHLL
+350 QSTFRATLTQHLL

-375 LEAKNNRRISDSA
+375 LEAKNDRRISDSG
-388 FRLQI
+388 FRQQI
-393 LYTINQIE
+393 LFTVNQIE
-401 NIYWVLVSDYEDV
+401 NIYWQLVGDYEDV
-414 QAKQRALEQST
+414 QAKQRGLEQSS

-453 TDTQALITSQTTLE
+453 TDTQALITSQTALE
-467 YYQLLMK
+467 YQQLLMK
-474 QAISRNLSDPVLSSA
+474 QAISRNLSDPGLSSA

-508 AEELVQK
+508 VEELVQK

-522 IEQQILNLRNDEITL
+522 IEQQILNIRNNEITL

-548 DLYGFYG
+548 DLYAFYG
-555 AAALGGSKS
+555 AAGLGGAKS
-564 PFCSTEFFGPA
+564 PYCSAEFFGPV
-575 ACDVPTVG
+575 ACDVPTIG

-594 SGPDKGAGVNVSIP
+594 SGPDKAVGVNVNIP

-625 RQAEMRLQQLYIQVR
+625 RQAEMRLEQLYIQVR

-665 YNYQSYQAEVK
+665 YNFQSYQAEVK

-717 QLLAQTL
+717 QLLAETL
-724 DQYGIQLSDAVSG
+724 DQYGIQLSEAVTG
-737 TVTKEPVIPG
+737 TVTKVPVIPG

-758 VPGQQEQLQHTEQ
+758 VPGQQQQLQHTEQ
-771 MPPLPVM
+771 MPATPVM
-778 PQQPKLTPQEEQNL
+778 PPQPQLTPQEQQAL
-792 PPTTPPNS
+792 PPEEPPAPN
-800 TPPPQ
+800 TPPPPQ

>member
-1 MDLKPQSCGFHRR
+1 M
-14 AKTRVIGRSCRICH
+14 
-28 ASSQIFRQ
+28 
-36 NGEGLR
+36 
-42 ADPRDFDLTMK
+42 
-53 NSESRRNSYG
+53 
-63 LPKLLVRWSRQH
+63 
-75 GRRSFH
+75 H
-81 KLQAMV
+81 KLKATV
-87 AIMSVLAAYIPLPA
+87 AIVSVLIAYVPLPA
-101 AAQQPQ
+101 VAQQAP
-107 PAGPNTPPALGLPP
+107 PGGPPAVPPAAGLPP
-121 TPQPNYTQPLFM
+121 APQPNYTEPVFM
-133 RPGARDFSKS
+133 KPGIHDFSKP
-143 NRAFPNFLRTWEP
+143 NPWFPNYLKTFEP
-156 TTVDAPVTSNSQR
+156 KSVTAPVTTNSQR
-169 LDALVHNGKIYLSL
+169 LDGLVHNGKIYLSL

-200 RYTLDIADTELLR
+200 RYNLDIADTDLLR

-222 VSAGLVEGTLGGTGT
+222 VSAGLVEGTLGGSGT
-237 SSNSLSSGG
+237 SSTSLSSGG

-254 VGGAGTGAGGLS
+254 VGGAGAGAGGLN
-266 VSTNGTGPQPEALD
+266 VTTNGTGPTPEALD
-280 PVLTGTLQLERTT
+280 PVLTGTIQLERTT
-293 SPEATPFA
+293 TPEATPFA
-301 SGAPTLNQNL
+301 SGAPTLNQNT

-323 TGTQLQVGFNNSRTT
+323 TGTQLQVGFQNSRITT
-338 NDSIF
+338 NSIF

-350 LSSFRATLTQHLL
+350 QSTFRATLTQHLL

-375 LEAKNNRRISDSA
+375 LEAKNDRRISDSG
-388 FRLQI
+388 FRQQI
-393 LYTINQIE
+393 LFTINQIE
-401 NIYWVLVSDYEDV
+401 NIYWQLVGDYEDV
-414 QAKQRALEQST
+414 QAKQRGLEQSS

-453 TDTQALITSQTTLE
+453 TDTQALITSQTALE
-467 YYQLLMK
+467 YQQLLMK

-502 PEERTP
+502 PEERT
-508 AEELVQK
+508 AVEELVQK

-522 IEQQILNLRNDEITL
+522 IEQQILNIRNNEITL

-548 DLYGFYG
+548 DLYAFYG
-555 AAALGGSKS
+555 AAGLGGAKS
-564 PFCSTEFFGPA
+564 PYCSAEFFGPV
-575 ACDVPTVG
+575 ACDVPTIG

-594 SGPDKGAGVNVSIP
+594 SGPDKAVGVNVNIP

-625 RQAEMRLQQLYIQVR
+625 RQAEMRLEQLYIQVR

-665 YNYQSYQAEVK
+665 YNFQSYQAEVK

-717 QLLAQTL
+717 QLLAETL
-724 DQYGIQLSDAVSG
+724 DQYGIQLSEAVTG
-737 TVTKEPVIPG
+737 TVTKVPVIPG

-758 VPGQQEQLQHTEQ
+758 VPGQQQQLQHTEQ
-771 MPPLPVM
+771 MPATPVM
-778 PQQPKLTPQEEQNL
+778 PPQPQLTPQEQQAL
-792 PPTTPPNS
+792 PPEEPPAPN
-800 TPPPQ
+800 TPPPPQ

>member
-1 MDLKPQSCGFHRR
+1 
-14 AKTRVIGRSCRICH
+14 
-28 ASSQIFRQ
+28 
-36 NGEGLR
+36 
-42 ADPRDFDLTMK
+42 MK
-53 NSESRRNSYG
+53 NSESRRVFLG
-63 LPKLLVRWSRQH
+63 LHKLFARCD
-75 GRRSFH
+75 GRRGLYTLHS
-81 KLQAMV
+81 
-87 AIMSVLAAYIPLPA
+87 SVVMISLLATSVPLPA
-101 AAQQPQ
+101 AAQEAPAAQQPLTTPQ
-107 PAGPNTPPALGLPP
+107 PSAAQQVGPTVSPAPGLPP

-133 RPGARDFSKS
+133 RPSTRDFSKS
-143 NRAFPNFLRTWEP
+143 NWEFPNFLKTWEP
-156 TTVDAPVTSNSQR
+156 TSVDAPVTNNSQR
-169 LDALVHNGKIYLSL
+169 LDSLVHNEKIYLSL

-200 RYTLDIADTELLR
+200 RYNLDIADTELLR
-213 ARAGSNLLG
+213 ARAGSSLLG
-222 VSAGLVEGTLGGTGT
+222 VSAGVVEGTLGGGGS

-254 VGGAGTGAGGLS
+254 TGGAGTGTGGLS
-266 VSTNGTGPQPEALD
+266 VSTNGLGATPEAMD

-293 SPEATPFA
+293 TPEATPFA
-301 SGAPTLNQNL
+301 SGTPTLNQNTNI
-311 DQYNFNYNQGFI
+311 YNFAYNQGFI
-323 TGTQLQVGFNNSRTT
+323 TGTALQVGFNNSRTT
-338 NDSIF
+338 TDNIF
-343 NAYSPEL
+343 NAYSPL
-350 LSSFRATLTQHLL
+350 LQSNFKATLTQHLL

-375 LEAKNNRRISDSA
+375 LEAKNNRRITDSA

-401 NIYWVLVSDYEDV
+401 NIYWTLVGDYEDV

-453 TDTQALITSQTTLE
+453 SDTQALITSQTALE
-467 YYQLLMK
+467 YNQLIMK
-474 QAISRNLSDPVLSSA
+474 QAISRNLSDPVLSAA

-502 PEERTP
+502 PEERTQV
-508 AEELVQK
+508 EDLVRQ

-522 IEQQILNLRNDEITL
+522 IEQQILNLRNDEITVKAL
-537 RAVKNNLLPTV
+537 KNNLLPTV
-548 DLYGFYG
+548 DVYAFYSG
-555 AAALGGSKS
+555 AALGGSKS
-564 PFCSTEFFGPA
+564 PYCSAEFFGPA
-575 ACDVPTVG
+575 FCDVPTVG

-594 SGPDKGAGVNVSIP
+594 TGPDKGAGVNVSVS

-614 QSLQARAVLEY
+614 QSLQARATLEY

-665 YNYQSYQAEVK
+665 YNYQSYQSEVK

-704 TEATYAK
+704 TEATYGK

-717 QLLAQTL
+717 QLLAETL

-737 TVTKEPVIPG
+737 SVTKQPVIPG
-747 LEPAKAAPEAS
+747 LAPAKAEPEAA
-758 VPGQQEQLQHTEQ
+758 VPGQQEQLHHTEQ

-778 PQQPKLTPQEEQNL
+778 PQQPKLSPEEERNL
-792 PPTTPPNS
+792 PANPPAGN
-800 TPPPQ
+800 PQQPPQ

>member
-1 MDLKPQSCGFHRR
+1 
-14 AKTRVIGRSCRICH
+14 
-28 ASSQIFRQ
+28 
-36 NGEGLR
+36 
-42 ADPRDFDLTMK
+42 MK
-53 NSESRRNSYG
+53 NSESRRNYYG
-63 LPKLLVRWSRQH
+63 LPKLLSRWSRQH
-75 GRRSFH
+75 GSRLFS
-81 KLQAMV
+81 KLQAFI
-87 AIMSVLAAYIPLPA
+87 AIASILSAYVPLPA
-101 AAQQPQ
+101 MAQQPQ
-107 PAGPNTPPALGLPP
+107 PAAAAAAPPAPGLPP
-121 TPQPNYTQPLFM
+121 APVPNYTQPFT
-133 RPGARDFSKS
+133 RPSDRDFT
-143 NRAFPNFLRTWEP
+143 RPHQVFPNFLKTWEP
-156 TTVDAPVTSNSQR
+156 ITVEAPVTSNSQR
-169 LDALVHNGKIYLSL
+169 LIAVVHNGKIYLSL

-200 RYTLDIADTELLR
+200 RYNLDIADTELLR
-213 ARAGSNLLG
+213 ARAGSPTLLG
-222 VSAGLVEGTLGGTGT
+222 VSAGLVQGTLSG
-237 SSNSLSSGG
+237 SSAATNSLSSGG

-254 VGGAGTGAGGLS
+254 VGGAAAGAGGI
-266 VSTNGTGPQPEALD
+266 VFTTNGTGPTPEVLD
-280 PVLTGTLQLERTT
+280 PVLTGSMQLERTT
-293 SPEATPFA
+293 SPQPTPFG
-301 SGAPTLNQNL
+301 SGTPTLNQNS
-311 DQYNFNYNQGFI
+311 DTYNFNYNQGFI
-323 TGTQLQVGFNNSRTT
+323 TGTQLQVSFNNSRQT

-343 NAYSPEL
+343 NTYSPEL
-350 LSSFRATLTQHLL
+350 LSTFRATLTQHLL

-375 LEAKNNRRISDSA
+375 LQAKNTRRITDSA
-388 FRLQI
+388 FRQQI
-393 LYTINQIE
+393 LFTINQIE
-401 NIYWVLVSDYEDV
+401 NIYWALVSDYEDV
-414 QAKQRALEQST
+414 QAKQRGLEQST

-453 TDTQALITSQTTLE
+453 TDTQALITSQTKLE
-467 YYQLLMK
+467 YQQLIMK
-474 QAISRNLSDPVLSSA
+474 QAISRDLSEPVLSSA

-508 AEELVQK
+508 VEDLVQK

-522 IEQQILNLRNDEITL
+522 IEQNILNLRTDEITL
-537 RAVKNNLLPTV
+537 RATKNNLLPTV

-555 AAALGGSKS
+555 GQGLGGSKS
-564 PFCSTEFFGPA
+564 PFCQPIFGA
-575 ACDVPTVG
+575 NSCDVPTIG

-594 SGPDKGAGVNVSIP
+594 SGPDKGAGVNVTIP

-614 QSLQARAVLEY
+614 QSLQARALLEY

-665 YNYQSYQAEVK
+665 YNFQSYQSEEK

-704 TEATYAK
+704 TEATYAT

-717 QLLAQTL
+717 QLLAETL
-724 DQYGIQLSDAVSG
+724 DQYGIQLSDAVKG
-737 TVTKEPVIPG
+737 TVTKDPVIPG

-758 VPGQQEQLQHTEQ
+758 VPGQQQQLQHTEQ

-778 PQQPKLTPQEEQNL
+778 PTQPKLTPQEEQNL
-792 PPTTPPNS
+792 PPEQNTPAPNTPPAA
-800 TPPPQ
+800 PPQ